1 MSVVYQDGT
10 TPLDAAH
17 MNALQQKV
25 EKGLANGYASLDSG
39 GKIPAAQIPLTVVS
53 YGTTLP
59 ASPVDGQEAILVD
72 STTNPTYQW
81 RFRYNAGSTSAY
93 KWECVGAT
101 PLGAYLNV
109 QESLAVTGTWQDLAT
124 VGPQVT
130 VPRAGDYQVRFGA
143 RVVSAGTGLNGYL
156 GVKVGATAPSGVQTS
171 VSVPASAGIQA
182 MFEMLPSYDPVLRG
196 IAASTTIGL
205 QYQTNVATA
214 YFGYRMIQVQPTRV
228 S

>member
-72 STTNPTYQW
+72 SVTNPTYQW

-130 VPRAGDYQVRFGA
+130 IPRAGDYQVRFGA
-143 RVVSAGTGLNGYL
+143 RVVSAGTGLISMVLPPIFTIDGGFISML
-156 GVKVGATAPSGVQTS
+156 RPPRTS
-171 VSVPASAGIQA
+171 TC
-182 MFEMLPSYDPVLRG
+182 MFEMISRPP
-196 IAASTTIGL
+196 TTFTG
-205 QYQTNVATA
+205 TA
-214 YFGYRMIQVQPTRV
+214 
-228 S
+228 